1 MCESLYDLYDLMQKL
16 FIGHRNS
23 LKLCTLVISL
33 SGFKKFYRRFADFFF
48 EVIIYL

>member
-33 SGFKKFYRRFADFFF
+33 SGFKKFYRRFADFF
-48 EVIIYL
+48 LRL

>member
-33 SGFKKFYRRFADFFF
+33 SGFKKFYRR
-48 EVIIYL
+48 LTSLRL